1 MLRAAIVGLGAWGQR
16 LVTSVQG
23 SNCIQFV
30 AGATRTVEAGSGFA
44 RERGFPL
51 HADYRKVLED
61 PDIDAVVLATPHS
74 LHAQQVREAAAAG
87 KHIYV
92 EKPFTLDRASAEEAV
107 AACRCADVTLA
118 VGFNRRFRTAVVELQ
133 RLVSSNALGQV
144 LHIEGSHHGPL
155 AVRRSVEHWRSQRS
169 ETPGGGMTA
178 KGLHVLDLMLWMV
191 GHVCSINALCERR
204 VSVADVD
211 DVTAMMLRFNSGVS
225 GYLSTVLSTAHF
237 WRLHVFGASGWAE
250 LRDERF
256 LTTCETGGK
265 PRLIEY
271 PENDSV
277 RAALEAFAEAA
288 TGGAPYPVTVEDAVN
303 SSAAIEAIVRSAAT
317 KAEVVLA

>member
-16 LVTSVQG
+16 LVNSVQG
-23 SNCIQFV
+23 SNCIEFV
-30 AGATRTVEAGSGFA
+30 AGVTRTVDAGLGFA

-61 PDIDAVVLATPHS
+61 PDVDAVVLATPHS
-74 LHAQQVREAAAAG
+74 MHAQHVMEAAARG
-87 KHIYV
+87 KHVYV
-92 EKPFTLDRASAEEAV
+92 EKPFTLDRFSAQQAV
-107 AACRCADVTLA
+107 AACRRADVTLA
-118 VGFNRRFRTAVVELQ
+118 VGFNRRFRTAVIELQ
-133 RLVSSNALGQV
+133 RLVTSNALGQV

-178 KGLHVLDLMLWMV
+178 KGLHVLDLMLWMAGNV
-191 GHVCSINALCERR
+191 RSINALCERR

-225 GYLSTVLSTAHF
+225 GYLSTVLSTTHF
-237 WRLHVFGASGWAE
+237 WRLHVFGTEGWAE
-250 LRDERF
+250 VRDERF
-256 LTTCETGGK
+256 LTTCDAGGK
-265 PRLIEY
+265 HRATEY

-277 RAALEAFAEAA
+277 RAALEAFAKAA
-288 TGGAPYPVTVEDAVN
+288 TGGMPYPVTGEEAIN
-303 SSAAIEAIVRSAAT
+303 SSSAIEAVVRSAAT
-317 KAEVVLA
+317 KAEVILA

>member
-16 LVTSVQG
+16 LVNSVQG

-30 AGATRTVEAGSGFA
+30 AGATRTVEAGAGFA

-74 LHAQQVREAAAAG
+74 LHAQHVREAAAAG

-92 EKPFTLDRASAEEAV
+92 EKPFTLDRASAQEAV
-107 AACRCADVTLA
+107 AACHRAHVTLA
-118 VGFNRRFRTAVVELQ
+118 VGFNRRFRTAVCELQ
-133 RLVSSNALGQV
+133 RLVASNALGPV

-155 AVRRSVEHWRSQRS
+155 AVKRSVEHWRSQRS

-178 KGLHVLDLMLWMV
+178 KGVHVLDLMVWMA
-191 GHVCSINALCERR
+191 GHVRSINALCERR
-204 VSVADVD
+204 VSAADVD
-211 DVTAMMLRFNSGVS
+211 DVTAMTLRFTSGVS

-237 WRLHVFGASGWAE
+237 WRLHVLGASGWAE
-250 LRDERF
+250 LRDERV

-265 PRLIEY
+265 PRVIEY

-288 TGGAPYPVTVEDAVN
+288 TGGIPYPVTGEDAVN
-303 SSAAIEAIVRSAAT
+303 SAAAIEAVVRSAAT
-317 KAEVVLA
+317 QAEVILD